1 MEKYI
6 SIAPPMGN
14 NVPTRNRVK
23 RVVQQHQP
31 QPQPL
36 SHCSATHER
45 GAYRVGSVG
54 MNALQFIRT
63 RDYSALYFWATTAA
77 AFCLTIFYVYD
88 LKSSFNQSNALASIP
103 ALIHVAG
110 SVGISLL
117 MFGMPRNSL
126 LRIFALTAMLTLA
139 NLG

>member
-6 SIAPPMGN
+6 SITPPMGN

-31 QPQPL
+31 QPL
-36 SHCSATHER
+36 SHCSTAHER
-45 GAYRVGSVG
+45 GACRVGGVV

-88 LKSSFNQSNALASIP
+88 LKSGFNPSNALASIP

-110 SVGISLL
+110 SVGTSLL